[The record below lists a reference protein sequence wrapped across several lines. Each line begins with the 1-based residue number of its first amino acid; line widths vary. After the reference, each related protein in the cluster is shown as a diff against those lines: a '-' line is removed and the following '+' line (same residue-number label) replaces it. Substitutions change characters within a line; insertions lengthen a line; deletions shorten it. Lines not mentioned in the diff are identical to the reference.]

1 MPTAP
6 LLVTGLPRSG
16 TSWTGKMLEASG
28 QVVYVNEPMSTKRPP
43 GGSPGVLNATVH
55 HKFQYVDPQAD
66 AEWRR
71 AFADTLRLRFRPGAE
86 IAAVRSPYHLARGA
100 KYAAAFT
107 MGALRGKVAM
117 LDDPN
122 ALFSAPWLT
131 ETMGVRTV
139 VVVRDPVGMIGSWR
153 QLGWKP
159 DLGEWLAQPALM
171 RDHLEGDRELI
182 ERAHASGDWLEQMI
196 CLWTV
201 GNRFVDGLRDRDGIS
216 IWRYEDLAHDP
227 LDRYEALYRW
237 CGLDW
242 SVAASDAIR
251 EATTASGD
259 QHRGFAWTLKGG
271 ISRTAFRRMDS
282 RAAVSQQD
290 RRLDPDEIER
300 VRSATGDVL
309 ERFPRTTG
317 A

>member
-1 MPTAP
+1 
-6 LLVTGLPRSG
+6 
-16 TSWTGKMLEASG
+16 MLEASG

-43 GGSPGVLNATVH
+43 GGSPGVLNARVR
-55 HKFQYVDPQAD
+55 HKFQYVDPQD
-66 AEWRR
+66 DGEWRS
-71 AFADTLRLRFRPGAE
+71 AFSDTLRLRFHPLAE
-86 IAAVRSPYHLARGA
+86 IAAVRSPYHVARGA

-107 MGALRGKVAM
+107 LGSLRNKVAM

-122 ALFSAPWLT
+122 ALFSAPWLS

-171 RDHLEGDRELI
+171 RDHLGDDRESI

-201 GNRFVDGLRDRDGIS
+201 GNRFVDRIRDHDRIS

-237 CGLDW
+237 CGLDF
-242 SVAASDAIR
+242 STEASDAIR

-290 RRLDPDEIER
+290 RRLDPSEIER
-300 VRSATGDVL
+300 VRSATDAVL
-309 ERFPRTTG
+309 TSFPRTT
-317 A
+317 AA